1 MTTLH
6 HKPHGAP
13 IEGYAGP
20 KRSLILAGGGMRVA
34 YQAGVI
40 LALIESELSFAH
52 IDGTSG
58 GAINLA
64 MLFSGISPVEMC
76 DRWRTLNVK
85 DFVSFMPLE
94 KYLKIFNLL
103 GMGDADGIIQ
113 KVFPHLGIDVP
124 KINAVQGIQGTFN
137 VCNYTRKINEVI
149 PHNQIDL
156 DLLVAGISIPIL
168 MPPVQK
174 GSYLYTD
181 SMWIKDANLMEAVRR
196 GAQELWVVWCIGN
209 ANEYKTGFFNQ
220 YVHMMELS
228 ANGALFEE
236 FDRINEINA
245 RISQGESV
253 YGHTQPISLH
263 LIKPEYPL
271 PLDPDLYL
279 GRIDTATLIDMG
291 YADAKKYLQYKRDEG
306 LPFQP
311 ETTKM
316 HDNQLGITFRE
327 TMTGGFALDQTDP
340 RSGEKKGLSA
350 DTTLSMHATINI
362 RDLNRFIFDSNHIGS
377 ITGNISFAPFGENIP
392 AKSGVFNLFSP
403 TDNPKLKLMIYEL
416 AFEHDGQDYY
426 LAGKKEVQDDP
437 GFDLWKDTTTLYTQ
451 LHQGTDK
458 LAPVVGAGILSLN
471 PGELAKLVS
480 TIRVTNAKSAKEKAQ
495 ALLDFGHFFLGQLWE
510 TYGKK
515 FQI

>member
-1 MTTLH
+1 M
-6 HKPHGAP
+6 
-13 IEGYAGP
+13 
-20 KRSLILAGGGMRVA
+20 
-34 YQAGVI
+34 
-40 LALIESELSFAH
+40 
-52 IDGTSG
+52 
-58 GAINLA
+58 
-64 MLFSGISPVEMC
+64 
-76 DRWRTLNVK
+76 
-85 DFVSFMPLE
+85 
-94 KYLKIFNLL
+94 
-103 GMGDADGIIQ
+103 
-113 KVFPHLGIDVP
+113 
-124 KINAVQGIQGTFN
+124 
-137 VCNYTRKINEVI
+137 
-149 PHNQIDL
+149 
-156 DLLVAGISIPIL
+156 
-168 MPPVQK
+168 
-174 GSYLYTD
+174 
-181 SMWIKDANLMEAVRR
+181 
-196 GAQELWVVWCIGN
+196 
-209 ANEYKTGFFNQ
+209 
-220 YVHMMELS
+220 
-228 ANGALFEE
+228 
-236 FDRINEINA
+236 
-245 RISQGESV
+245 
-253 YGHTQPISLH
+253 
-263 LIKPEYPL
+263 IKPEYPL

-291 YADAKKYLQYKRDEG
+291 YADAKKYLQHKRDEG

-316 HDNQLGITFRE
+316 HDNQLGITFHE

-362 RDLNRFIFDSNHIGS
+362 RDLNRFIFNSNHTGS

-451 LHQGTDK
+451 LHQGKDK
-458 LAPVVGAGILSLN
+458 LAPVVGAGILSLD

-480 TIRVTNAKSAKEKAQ
+480 TISVTNAKSAKEKAQ

>member
-1 MTTLH
+1 MSNLSHQPYGTREPDYTT
-6 HKPHGAP
+6 
-13 IEGYAGP
+13 

-40 LALIESELSFAH
+40 RALIESGLRFSHA
-52 IDGTSG
+52 DGTSG
-58 GAINLA
+58 GIINLA
-64 MLFSGISPVEMC
+64 MLLSGLSPVEIC
-76 DRWRTLNVK
+76 DRWRTLNIK
-85 DFVSFMPLE
+85 DFVSLIPL
-94 KYLKIFNLL
+94 KQYLKTYDLL
-103 GMGDADGIIQ
+103 GMGDADGIIHQ
-113 KVFPHLGIDVP
+113 VFPHLGIDVA
-124 KINAVQGIQGTFN
+124 KINVAQGIQGTFN
-137 VCNYTRKINEVI
+137 VCNYTHKTNEVI
-149 PHNQIDL
+149 PHNRIDL
-156 DLLVAGISIPIL
+156 DLLVAGISLPIF

-174 GSYLYTD
+174 GECLYTD
-181 SMWIKDANLMEAVRR
+181 SVWIKDANLMEAVRR
-196 GAQELWVVWCIGN
+196 GADEIWVVWCIGN
-209 ANEYKTGFFNQ
+209 ASEYKTGFFNQ
-220 YVHMMELS
+220 YVHMIELS

-245 RISQGESV
+245 RISQGEAV

-291 YADAKKYLQYKRDEG
+291 YADAKKYLQHKRDEG

-316 HDNQLGITFRE
+316 YDNQLGITFRE
-327 TMTGGFALDQTDP
+327 TMTGGFALDQTDS

-362 RDLNRFIFDSNHIGS
+362 RDLNRFIVDSNHTGS
-377 ITGNISFAPFGENIP
+377 ITGSISFAPFGENIP

-416 AFEHDGQDYY
+416 AFEHDRQDYY

-437 GFDLWKDTTTLYTQ
+437 GFDLWKDTTSLYTQ

-458 LAPVVGAGILSLN
+458 SAPVVGVGILSLD
-471 PGELAKLVS
+471 PGEFAKLVS
-480 TIRVTNAKSAKEKAQ
+480 TISVTNAKSAKEKAQ